1 MKLMRIQSWAVK
13 TFDRPPC
20 EKTLYRWAKEKL
32 IWPPPRKQGKAWV
45 VVPSAK
51 KHDRDDPVLKDRWS

>member
-20 EKTLYRWAKEKL
+20 EKTLYRWAREKL
-32 IWPPPRKQGKAWV
+32 IWPPPRKQGMGRGSECQEV
-45 VVPSAK
+45 
-51 KHDRDDPVLKDRWS
+51 RQG